1 MQIIHDALNG
11 FYSWYTESDYE
22 KIKRQDEKIKRQAA
36 FLSEELMSVIQTIVE
51 HWLEKYKNSMITGST
66 IDVLDHSRHSFS
78 ALVYVR
84 EAKSWQRH
92 VTAIERLDLKK
103 LSTEE
108 VFFVDKTMDKVK
120 KVYSMSQ
127 DRQSLITQQ
136 VFAEHFFPER
146 FLEKEYDIKIDKVRT
161 DYILFADEWQEELKQ
176 DHANIVRNQQ
186 LANVVNELW
195 KDWKHLWVFTE
206 FPDATPTTEGCLLQ
220 VIGRSTK
227 NPKKEVTETIFKV
240 NHVTKGV
247 YEIICTIEESINV
260 TDSYLN
266 VRVSEI
272 KVGHKLVGYSK
283 IGSSGEEVKT
293 SKESFMNRV
302 IAEAIRR
309 VDSKKEVLN
318 LIMDVEFPEK
328 NGILVTTPV
337 HETERK

>member
-36 FLSEELMSVIQTIVE
+36 FLSEELLSVINAIVE
-51 HWLEKYKNSMITGST
+51 DWLKKYKNSMITGST
-66 IDVLDHSRHSFS
+66 IDVLDHSQHNFS

-92 VTAIERLDLKK
+92 LTAIERLDRTK
-103 LSTEE
+103 LSKEE
-108 VFFVDKTMDKVK
+108 ALFVDKTKNKVSE
-120 KVYSMSQ
+120 VYDMSQ
-127 DRQSLITQQ
+127 KRQSLITQHE
-136 VFAEHFFPER
+136 FASKFFPGR
-146 FLEKEYDIKIDKVRT
+146 FEDHFDKEIDKIRAN
-161 DYILFADEWQEELKQ
+161 YIPFANEWQEELNQ
-176 DHANIVRNQQ
+176 DHTNIVRNQQ
-186 LANVVNELW
+186 LANVINELW
-195 KDWKHLWVFTE
+195 KDWNHLWVFTE

-220 VIGRSTK
+220 VVGRSTT
-227 NPKKEVTETIFKV
+227 NPKDEVTETIFKV

-260 TDSYLN
+260 IDSYLK
-266 VRVSEI
+266 VRVSEV
-272 KVGHKLVGYSK
+272 KVGHKLLGYSQ
-283 IGSSGEEVKT
+283 IGSSGEKVTT

-337 HETERK
+337 QETERK

>member
-11 FYSWYTESDYE
+11 FYSWYTESEYE
-22 KIKRQDEKIKRQAA
+22 KIKRQDEKIKHQAT
-36 FLSEELMSVIQTIVE
+36 FLSEQLLSVIHQIVKA
-51 HWLEKYKNSMITGST
+51 WLEKYNNSMITGST
-66 IDVLDHSRHSFS
+66 IDVLDHSRHNFS
-78 ALVYVR
+78 ALVFVR

-92 VTAIERLDLKK
+92 ETAIKRLDRTK

-108 VFFVDKTMDKVK
+108 ALFVDKTKNKVNE
-120 KVYSMSQ
+120 VYKMSQ
-127 DRQSLITQQ
+127 RRQSLIASQKLAAEIFPGKFEEELNKDIDQ
-136 VFAEHFFPER
+136 VRADYMTFAN
-146 FLEKEYDIKIDKVRT
+146 
-161 DYILFADEWQEELKQ
+161 EWQEELKQ

-195 KDWKHLWVFTE
+195 KDWKHLWVFAE
-206 FPDATPTTEGCLLQ
+206 FPDATATTEGCLLQ
-220 VIGRSTK
+220 VVGRSTK

-260 TDSYLN
+260 TDSCLN
-266 VRVSEI
+266 VRVSEV
-272 KVGHKLVGYSK
+272 KVGHTLVGYSQ
-283 IGSSGEEVKT
+283 IGSSGEKVPT
-293 SKESFMNRV
+293 SKESFMNRI

-318 LIMDVEFPEK
+318 HIMDVEFPEK

>member
-11 FYSWYTESDYE
+11 FYSWYIESDYE
-22 KIKRQDEKIKRQAA
+22 KIKRQDEKIKDQAI
-36 FLSEELMSVIQTIVE
+36 FLSEQLLSVIQQIVKD
-51 HWLEKYKNSMITGST
+51 WLKKYNNSMITGST
-66 IDVLDHSRHSFS
+66 IDVLDHSRHNFS

-92 VTAIERLDLKK
+92 LTAIARLDLKK
-103 LSTEE
+103 LSKEE

-127 DRQSLITQQ
+127 ERQSLITQEM
-136 VFAEHFFPER
+136 FAEKFFPDR
-146 FLEKEYDIKIDKVRT
+146 FEEDHYDKKIDQVRA
-161 DYILFADEWQEELKQ
+161 DYMTFAGEWLEELKQ

-195 KDWKHLWVFTE
+195 KDWNHLWVFAE

-220 VIGRSTK
+220 VVGRSTK

-240 NHVTKGV
+240 NHVIKGV

-260 TDSYLN
+260 IDSYLK
-266 VRVSEI
+266 VRVSEV
-272 KVGHKLVGYSK
+272 KVGNKLLGYSK
-283 IGSSGEEVKT
+283 IGSSGEEVTT
-293 SKESFMNRV
+293 SKESFMNRI

-328 NGILVTTPV
+328 NEILVTTPV